1 MAYHRR
7 LKGLTMTELMVVMT
21 IMVILMG
28 LLAHGLAPVRREQY
42 VVEAA
47 NAVAGIMRMARSMA
61 ISRNAI
67 YHVRI
72 INRGPDDQCIGI
84 WHFPKVTDAL
94 DADTEDK
101 VIAQGGWNPNAYQSK
116 GKPGVWEPDM
126 NPLTGKPWTNY
137 RVEIRKL
144 DGGVWFE
151 TFGDLD
157 PLEHPLAVNMK
168 PADYNRLPNE
178 EKARI
183 NAWRDRLAGRTRT
196 GSDPGGYSY
205 LYYDYDPDGLDGPS
219 GPDDPNN
226 RKRRL
231 EKSASGMTYRHVNVL
246 PRDSTGNSKLLF
258 FMPDGT
264 ASANLSV
271 CVRDG
276 NSFRVVTV
284 SKSGAIGISDEFV
297 R

>member
-1 MAYHRR
+1 MA
-7 LKGLTMTELMVVMT
+7 ELIVVMT
-21 IMVILMG
+21 IMVILTG
-28 LLAHGLAPVRREQY
+28 LLAHGLAPIRREQY

-47 NAVAGIMRMARSMA
+47 NLVAGTLRMARSMA

-72 INRGPDDQCIGI
+72 INRGPNDQWIGV
-84 WHFPKVTDAL
+84 WHFPKITDAL

-101 VIAQGGWNPNAYQSK
+101 VIAQGGWNPNAYQMK
-116 GKPGVWEPDM
+116 GNPGIWEPDI

-137 RVEIRKL
+137 RVEMRKL
-144 DGGVWFE
+144 EGGVWFE
-151 TFGDLD
+151 AFGDLD
-157 PLEHPLAVNMK
+157 PLEPPLAVNMK
-168 PADYNRLPNE
+168 PDDYNKLSSE
-178 EKARI
+178 DKAKVT
-183 NAWRDRLAGRTRT
+183 AWRDRLAGRTKT
-196 GSDPGGYSY
+196 GKDPNGYSY
-205 LYYDYDPDGLDGPS
+205 LYYDYDPDGLSGPL

-226 RKRRL
+226 LKRRL
-231 EKSASGMTYRHVNVL
+231 ERSASGAAYRHVNVL
-246 PRDSTGNSKLLF
+246 PRDSAGNSKLLF

-276 NSFRVVTV
+276 GLFRVVTV